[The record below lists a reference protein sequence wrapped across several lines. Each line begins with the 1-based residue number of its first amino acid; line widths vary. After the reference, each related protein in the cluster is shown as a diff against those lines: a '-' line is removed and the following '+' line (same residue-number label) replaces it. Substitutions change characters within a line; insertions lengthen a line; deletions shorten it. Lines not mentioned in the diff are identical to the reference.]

1 MMRYSIG
8 SRGRIGVIVIDSSR
22 NIEPEFCAMCPQGV
36 SVHATRVALPQC
48 NVKGLTEMVE
58 SGNLENCVRLLVAA
72 RPDAII
78 FGGMSA
84 SFLKGPGWDQI
95 LIQRMEKVSE
105 GIPCTTTTTAV
116 VAAFRELGIKRISVA
131 TPYLDEVNNLLH
143 NYFIQIGLEILR
155 IKGLQIEEPIA
166 ISNQVPEIVYGLA
179 REVDTP
185 EAEGIFIS
193 CADFATGRVVEDLE
207 KELKKPIVAAIQ
219 ASFWHALKLAR
230 VSGAIEGFGMLL
242 RRL

>member
-1 MMRYSIG
+1 
-8 SRGRIGVIVIDSSR
+8 
-22 NIEPEFCAMCPQGV
+22 
-36 SVHATRVALPQC
+36 
-48 NVKGLTEMVE
+48 
-58 SGNLENCVRLLVAA
+58 
-72 RPDAII
+72 
-78 FGGMSA
+78 
-84 SFLKGPGWDQI
+84 
-95 LIQRMEKVSE
+95 MEKVSE